1 MSHVREWSRVEAER
15 RIPEV
20 LDGAKA
26 GNLQTIRDVDGS
38 FEIRFI
44 AISGKEPAGKLLARG
59 GPDEE

>member
-1 MSHVREWSRVEAER
+1 MSHVREWSRIEAER

-26 GNLQTIRDVDGS
+26 GSLQMIRDVDGS

-44 AISGKEPAGKLLARG
+44 ALSEKEPAGKLLARG

>member
-1 MSHVREWSRVEAER
+1 MSHVREWSRIEAER

-26 GNLQTIRDVDGS
+26 GNLQMIRDVDGS
-38 FEIRFI
+38 FEVRFI
-44 AISGKEPAGKLLARG
+44 ALSEREPAGKLLARG